1 MPDNALRRL
10 LQGNA
15 RFVADKS
22 ASDESTQRRIAV
34 ASAQVPFATIF
45 GCVDSRVS
53 PELIFDQGLG
63 DLFVIRTAGQV
74 LDRAVLGSLEFGVA
88 EFGVKLLVVLG
99 HERCG
104 AVKAALDVLEQH
116 GTAPAEIEYLVEA
129 LAPAVEQG
137 RRMGG
142 DPWKQAVRAQIS
154 LVVNQLHQTPLLK
167 KAVAEGTLKIVGAYY
182 DLETGRIVITDTDQE
197 PVQFSGALETDIRV
211 TSVSIPK
218 PGDTHA

>member
-15 RFVADKS
+15 RFVAGKS
-22 ASDESTQRRIAV
+22 ASDQSTERRIAV
-34 ASAQVPFATIF
+34 ASAQAPFATIF

-88 EFGVKLLVVLG
+88 ELGIKVLVVLG

-104 AVKAALDVLEQH
+104 AVKAAMDVLKEQ

-129 LAPAVEQG
+129 LTPAVEQG

-142 DPWKQAVRAQIS
+142 DPWKQAVRAQIG
-154 LVVNQLHQTPLLK
+154 LVVNQLHQTTLLK
-167 KAVAEGTLKIVGAYY
+167 NAVAEGTLKIVGAYY
-182 DLETGRIVITDTDQE
+182 DLETGRIDITEQ
-197 PVQFSGALETDIRV
+197 R
-211 TSVSIPK
+211 
-218 PGDTHA
+218 

>member
-22 ASDESTQRRIAV
+22 ASDESTQRRIAL
-34 ASAQVPFATIF
+34 ASAQAPFATIF

-88 EFGVKLLVVLG
+88 ELGIKVLVVLG

-104 AVKAALDVLEQH
+104 AVKAAMDVLEEQ

-142 DPWKQAVRAQIS
+142 DPWNQAVRAQIS
-154 LVVNQLHQTPLLK
+154 LVVNQLRQTPLLK
-167 KAVAEGTLKIVGAYY
+167 NALAEGTLKIVGAYY
-182 DLETGRIVITDTDQE
+182 DLETGRIDITEQ
-197 PVQFSGALETDIRV
+197 R
-211 TSVSIPK
+211 
-218 PGDTHA
+218 

>member
-34 ASAQVPFATIF
+34 ASAQAPFATIF
-45 GCVDSRVS
+45 GCVDLRVS

-63 DLFVIRTAGQV
+63 DLFVIRTAGHV

-88 EFGVKLLVVLG
+88 ELGIKLLVVLG

-104 AVKAALDVLEQH
+104 AVKAALDVLEHH
-116 GTAPAEIEYLVEA
+116 GTAPGEIEYLVEA

-142 DPWKQAVRAQIS
+142 DTWKQTVRAQIS

-167 KAVAEGTLKIVGAYY
+167 NAVAQGTLKIVGAYY
-182 DLETGRIVITDTDQE
+182 DLETGRIDITSTD
-197 PVQFSGALETDIRV
+197 PKPIQFSGGLETDLGV
-211 TSVSIPK
+211 TSASIPK
-218 PGDTHA
+218 PGDSHA